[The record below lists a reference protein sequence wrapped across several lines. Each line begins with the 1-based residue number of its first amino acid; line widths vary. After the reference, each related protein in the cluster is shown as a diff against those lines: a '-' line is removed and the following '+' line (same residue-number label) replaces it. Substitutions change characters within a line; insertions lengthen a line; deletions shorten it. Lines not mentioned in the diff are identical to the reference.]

1 MPHPAA
7 CALPPLLS
15 PPIRGHSKHEN
26 LIRDLDFSK
35 INIGWDL
42 SNTHVVAAAVV
53 VVVVVVVECC
63 ACIDCAR
70 GKCKH
75 SSSIASCNSS
85 TIVLAQGLDKF
96 AGTHA
101 PGVAAESRQCPKEA
115 RTRL

>member
-7 CALPPLLS
+7 RALPPLVP

-26 LIRDLDFSK
+26 LMRDLDFSEIK
-35 INIGWDL
+35 IGWDL

-53 VVVVVVVECC
+53 VVVVVECC
-63 ACIDCAR
+63 SCIGCAR

-75 SSSIASCNSS
+75 ISSIASCNSS